1 MLSGLPIAL
10 AMIFKWALVAAV
22 CFGIGWRLLTA
33 LFEKELALW
42 EAMVLFSCLFAFAG
56 MAIRLSESALFFPF
70 LLLTGILIAGLRY
83 YPQILEERRRHGII
97 AEDLQ
102 RCRQALDF
110 DPLNVAAYSLMGD
123 IYMRLGDYDEAIANY
138 RKAVELDPKAS
149 AEQDKLEGA
158 LREKAVLEGKAIFC
172 PRCLAPRPKETNVCQ
187 NCARPFSFDETISAN
202 FRGLPQGERYRYIA
216 ELVGAGIL
224 LLGFLL
230 FAPRWLTLLIFLGLS
245 GYAIGV
251 LKKLSKW

>member
-1 MLSGLPIAL
+1 
-10 AMIFKWALVAAV
+10 MIFKWTLVAAI
-22 CFGIGWRLLTA
+22 CFGIGWRLLAA

-56 MAIRLSESALFFPF
+56 LAIRLAESNLFYPF
-70 LLLTGILIAGLRY
+70 LLLAGLVIAAVRY
-83 YPQILEERRRHGII
+83 YPQILEEKRRRSII

-123 IYMRLGDYDEAIANY
+123 IYMRLGELDEAIANY
-138 RKAVELDPKAS
+138 RKAIELDPKAS
-149 AEQDKLEGA
+149 AEQDKLDGA
-158 LREKAVLEGKAIFC
+158 MREKAMLEGKAMFC

-224 LLGFLL
+224 LLVFLL
-230 FAPRWLTLLIFLGLS
+230 FAPAWLTLLIFLGLC
-245 GYAIGV
+245 GYAMGA
-251 LKKLSKW
+251 LRRLSKW